1 MFPHL
6 CLTVAMVLF
15 DLYSVFLVL
24 QTRWVELMP
33 SISVSSDQSTFS
45 LPFSEPFRCS
55 RSNLRCVPGVLWLLI
70 ALAHGG
76 GQDGQV
82 CVIHIRTWDQDS
94 VWIIMTCK
102 SIYNF
107 NWMSFSLNFFVDILS
122 LLKKNK
128 TKTKNNT
135 TIKIRHCWCLCDLS
149 KLTCSAGDQ
158 IIIFSHC
165 WYLTVHLF

>member
-55 RSNLRCVPGVLWLLI
+55 WSNLRCVPGVLWLLI

-122 LLKKNK
+122 LLKKK
-128 TKTKNNT
+128 KRKTKNNT
-135 TIKIRHCWCLCDLS
+135 TIKIRQSWCLCDLS

>member
-24 QTRWVELMP
+24 QTRRVELMP
-33 SISVSSDQSTFS
+33 SILVSSDQSTFS
-45 LPFSEPFRCS
+45 RPFSEPFRCS
-55 RSNLRCVPGVLWLLI
+55 PSNLRCVPGVLWLLI

-94 VWIIMTCK
+94 VWIIMTWK

-107 NWMSFSLNFFVDILS
+107 NWMSFSSRFLCWYSLS
-122 LLKKNK
+122 VKKK
-128 TKTKNNT
+128 RKRKNNT
-135 TIKIRHCWCLCDLS
+135 TIKIRQSWCLCDLS